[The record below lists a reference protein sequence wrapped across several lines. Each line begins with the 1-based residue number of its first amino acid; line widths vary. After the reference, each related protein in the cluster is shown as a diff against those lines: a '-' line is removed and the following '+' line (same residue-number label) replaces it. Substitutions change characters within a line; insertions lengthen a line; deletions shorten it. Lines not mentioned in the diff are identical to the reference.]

1 MRNIQDFDTEGN
13 DPVRRMMRELP
24 TPAVPDYLQ
33 TKLRVVASRECSR
46 AAAHRTIF
54 ATLHT
59 WADHISLLYGN
70 LMRPLA
76 LPFAGGIV
84 SAIVLFGFLF
94 PQLVSG
100 QRPVFDSPS
109 SFYEEAQV
117 AEMWPFGLARGS
129 HKLDS
134 VTLVLDVTVDDQGR
148 MVSYSVPGESRV
160 LLHDSVLRRSIE
172 NNLLFSR
179 FKPAN
184 FFGAPTQGK
193 LRLTIQHSCMNVKG

>member
-1 MRNIQDFDTEGN
+1 MRNIQDFDTESN
-13 DPVRRMMRELP
+13 DQVRRMLRELP

-33 TKLRVVASRECSR
+33 TKLRVAASRERSR
-46 AAAHRTIF
+46 AAAHRTIS

-59 WADHISLLYGN
+59 WADRLSLLYAN
-70 LMRPLA
+70 MMRPVA
-76 LPFAGGIV
+76 LPFAGGV
-84 SAIVLFGFLF
+84 LSALLLFGFSF

-100 QRPVFDSPS
+100 QRPVFDATS

-117 AEMWPFGLARGS
+117 SEMWPFGLATAS

-134 VTLVLDVTVDDQGR
+134 VTLILDVTVDEQGR
-148 MVSYSVPGESRV
+148 MVSYSVPTESKP

-172 NNLLFSR
+172 NNLLFSK

>member
-1 MRNIQDFDTEGN
+1 MRNIQDFDTESN
-13 DPVRRMMRELP
+13 NPVRRIVRELP
-24 TPAVPDYLQ
+24 TLAVPDYLQ
-33 TKLRVVASRECSR
+33 TKLRVTASRERSR
-46 AAAHRTIF
+46 AAAHRTIS
-54 ATLHT
+54 AILHT
-59 WADHISLLYGN
+59 WADSFSLMYAN

-84 SAIVLFGFLF
+84 SAITLFGFLF

-100 QRPVFDSPS
+100 QRPLFDSPS

-117 AEMWPFGLARGS
+117 AEMWPFGLATSS

-148 MVSYSVPGESRV
+148 MVSYSVPAETE
-160 LLHDSVLRRSIE
+160 LLLSDQVLRRSIE
-172 NNLLFSR
+172 NNLLFSK